1 MAAIPTLDDNTLQA
15 ICDVVADTGSGLTGS
30 EMGRILSQQ
39 NIPDPEPMITKRH
52 RLFTALRSKQNSDRC
67 ANNILAIIQ
76 VVMDPVRYVG
86 SPLVFEQRRIEL
98 NTILALRGY
107 EIKEN
112 GKISSADQVHTLTEA
127 QRKARNLH
135 LKLSERKVHGEV
147 LRFCQAELV
156 ADNYFHAVFEA
167 TKSVADRI
175 REMTDLTC
183 DGAELIDKTFS
194 IKTPL
199 LAINTLRTETEQME
213 QTGFGMLLKGI
224 FGTFRNVTAHAPK
237 IKWQISED
245 DALDLLT
252 MVSFVHRKL
261 DGSVKTTAS

>member
-1 MAAIPTLDDNTLQA
+1 MTAIPVLDDNTLQA
-15 ICDVVADTGSGLTGS
+15 VCDVVADTGSGLTGS

-39 NIPDPEPMITKRH
+39 NISDPEPIITKRH
-52 RLFTALRSKQNSDRC
+52 RLFAALSSKQNSDRC
-67 ANNILAIIQ
+67 ANNVLAFIQ
-76 VVMDPVRYVG
+76 AVMDPVRYVG
-86 SPLVFEQRRIEL
+86 NPLVFEQRRVEL
-98 NTILALRGY
+98 NTILVLRGY

-112 GKISSADQVHTLTEA
+112 GKINSVDQVHTLTEA

-135 LKLSERKVHGEV
+135 LKLSERKVHAEI

-175 REMTDLTC
+175 REMTGLTC
-183 DGAELIDKTFS
+183 DGAKLIDKALS

-261 DGSVKTTAS
+261 DGAVKTTMP